1 MKGTMK
7 NKILLKTQYL
17 LKIHKM
23 PVPGH
28 LKILPP
34 FPLLF
39 SLSLIKYLLSLLSGS
54 AEWKS
59 CKLELQ
65 NIYKIHVMLLE
76 LPFQLHSPS
85 QLTQTSFYKKR

>member
-17 LKIHKM
+17 LKVHKM
-23 PVPGH
+23 AALGH

-34 FPLLF
+34 FSLLF
-39 SLSLIKYLLSLLSGS
+39 SVSLIKYLLSLLSGS

-59 CKLELQ
+59 CKLELN
-65 NIYKIHVMLLE
+65 NIYKIRVLL
-76 LPFQLHSPS
+76 L
-85 QLTQTSFYKKR
+85 